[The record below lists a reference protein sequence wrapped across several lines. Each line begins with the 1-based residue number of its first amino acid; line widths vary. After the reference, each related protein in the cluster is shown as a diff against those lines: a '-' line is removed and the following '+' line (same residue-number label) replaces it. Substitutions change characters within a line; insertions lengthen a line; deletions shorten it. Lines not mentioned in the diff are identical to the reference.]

1 MEDQLS
7 EALILEC
14 RNAFKMFDTEG
25 RGAITAAELGVVM
38 RQLGVASTPQELQEM
53 IQEVDESR
61 EGEVNFQQF
70 LTIMAHKMK

>member
-1 MEDQLS
+1 MS

-25 RGAITAAELGVVM
+25 RGAIAAPELGAIM
-38 RQLGVASTPQELQEM
+38 RQLGVASTLQELEEM
-53 IQEVDESR
+53 IQEVDESG